1 MTPPGSACSIC
12 FGISIADKMKPRRIK
27 GLQTKVMDTQVSHDD
42 FKKPG
47 VDVTDVN
54 RQFWV
59 S

>member
-12 FGISIADKMKPRRIK
+12 FWISIADKMKPGSIK
-27 GLQTKVMDTQVSHDD
+27 GLQTIVMDTQVAHDD
-42 FKKPG
+42 FKKRG